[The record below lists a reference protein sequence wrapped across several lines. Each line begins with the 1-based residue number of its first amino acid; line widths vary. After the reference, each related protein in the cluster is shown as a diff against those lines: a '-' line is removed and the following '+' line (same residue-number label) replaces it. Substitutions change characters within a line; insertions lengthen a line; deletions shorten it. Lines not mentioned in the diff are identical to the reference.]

1 MMAGIMA
8 ETTYQGLIE
17 DLEKYL
23 EYQRDEG
30 VLRVEVD
37 RLVLTELA
45 RTVEPTPAATTLGA
59 MNETL
64 APVNLAIPADFR
76 SLDEIIAHISNCRNC
91 GLCEGRTNTVPG
103 EGNTK
108 SPDIMFIGEGPGA
121 DEDAQGRPF
130 VGKAGQL
137 LTDMI
142 VAMGY
147 TRDQVYISN
156 IVKCRPPNNRAPL
169 PEEIDACLPYLRQQI
184 GLIKP
189 KFIIGMGATA
199 IKGLL
204 GKTAGITRLRG
215 TWQAYEGIRLMP
227 TFHPS
232 YLLRDPSKKK
242 EVWQDLQLVLKE
254 LGREPPAR
262 KTDRNK

>member
-1 MMAGIMA
+1 MSI
-8 ETTYQGLIE
+8 TTFQGLIE

-30 VLRVEVD
+30 VQRMEVD
-37 RLVLTELA
+37 RVVLTELA
-45 RTVEPTPAATTLGA
+45 RSVESSPVSTKKAVSPAAL
-59 MNETL
+59 
-64 APVNLAIPADFR
+64 PADIH
-76 SLDEIIAHISNCRNC
+76 SLDEIVAHISNCRNC
-91 GLCEGRTNTVPG
+91 PLHADRTNTVPG
-103 EGNTK
+103 EGNANT
-108 SPDIMFIGEGPGA
+108 PDIMFIGEGPGA

-130 VGKAGQL
+130 VGSAGQL
-137 LTDMI
+137 LTKMI
-142 VAMGY
+142 DAMGY
-147 TRDQVYISN
+147 RREEVYIAN

-169 PEEIDACLPYLRQQI
+169 PAEMEECLPYLRKQI

-189 KFIIGMGATA
+189 KVIVGMGATA

-215 TWQAYEGIRLMP
+215 TWQQYEGIRLMP

-242 EVWQDLQLVLKE
+242 EVWQDLQQVLSE
-254 LGREPPAR
+254 LGRKPPVR
-262 KTDRNK
+262 KSGGK